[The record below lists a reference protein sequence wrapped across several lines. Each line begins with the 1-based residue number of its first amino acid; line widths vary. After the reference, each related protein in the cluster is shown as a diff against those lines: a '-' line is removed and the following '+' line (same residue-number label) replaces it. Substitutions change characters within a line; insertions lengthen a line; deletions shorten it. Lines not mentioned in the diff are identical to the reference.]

1 MFLRDPYDHVLLG
14 IFKMNSTELL
24 CYFNMCNKYS
34 DVVRNLVKLLDRR
47 RCFVVFGPEKWSLHF
62 YLQNGITQGSTQV

>member
-1 MFLRDPYDHVLLG
+1 MFLRDAYDHVLLG

-47 RCFVVFGPEKWSLHF
+47 KCFVVF
-62 YLQNGITQGSTQV
+62 